1 MAWSKG
7 AANKVGGGGGAGAA
21 KGDGKAGNKGSKDA
35 ASQGKGKGSIPAAFN
50 YQQLA
55 AELLKQQEQK
65 AKQDKGHKQKC
76 WCCPCGFAENFM
88 KREACFK
95 CGLAKGNLP
104 PPLPPGLAAG
114 PPAVDKDGDQTMKA
128 VVELSLEDK
137 IRGIQGDIK
146 WMKMSLIPETK
157 AQVAL
162 YEAELQKLL
171 DQQKKER
178 PLPARLQAA
187 TARDEKAKAAQA
199 EAIKKVA
206 SLEEQLRLAKVQ
218 LEESNQQ
225 AAAAAAELLAVKQT
239 AGEDLAAVTAASMAA
254 AVQQVL
260 ATVHDPRVVQEMIE
274 AIRGLMAGPGALPPP
289 PPPPPQPPE
298 AAAAA
303 EAQEL
308 AQQQL
313 QAAEAQAAAARAAA
327 TQAGVEAGQQL
338 LGTMFRQQAAAAAA
352 AAAAAQ
358 GAAAPAVG
366 LQQPGGPPPP
376 KTGRGRSPAHSDDSS
391 GDGEGGPRSRSERK
405 RQKKAA
411 KQARQA
417 AKAVG
422 TQ

>member
-7 AANKVGGGGGAGAA
+7 AANKVGGGGAGAA

-239 AGEDLAAVTAASMAA
+239 AGEDLAAVTAASMVA

-289 PPPPPQPPE
+289 PPPPQPPE

-303 EAQEL
+303 AAQEL

-338 LGTMFRQQAAAAAA
+338 LGAMFRQQAAAAAA

>member
-55 AELLKQQEQK
+55 AELFKQQEQK

-239 AGEDLAAVTAASMAA
+239 AGEDLAAVTAASMVA

-289 PPPPPQPPE
+289 PPPPQPPE

-303 EAQEL
+303 AAQEL

-338 LGTMFRQQAAAAAA
+338 LGAMFRQQAAAAAA

>member
-21 KGDGKAGNKGSKDA
+21 KGDGKAGNKGSKAA

-76 WCCPCGFAENFM
+76 WCCPYGFAENFM

-239 AGEDLAAVTAASMAA
+239 AGEDLAAVTAASMVA

-289 PPPPPQPPE
+289 PPPPQPPE
-298 AAAAA
+298 ATAAAA
-303 EAQEL
+303 AQEL

-338 LGTMFRQQAAAAAA
+338 LGAMFRQQAAAAAA

>member
-239 AGEDLAAVTAASMAA
+239 AGEDLAAVTAASMVA

-289 PPPPPQPPE
+289 PPPSQPPE

-303 EAQEL
+303 AAQEL

-338 LGTMFRQQAAAAAA
+338 LGAMFRQQAAAAAA

>member
-104 PPLPPGLAAG
+104 PPLTPGLAAG

-239 AGEDLAAVTAASMAA
+239 AGEDLAAVTAASMVA

-289 PPPPPQPPE
+289 PPPPQPPE

-303 EAQEL
+303 AAQEL

-338 LGTMFRQQAAAAAA
+338 LGAMFRQQAAAAAA

>member
-239 AGEDLAAVTAASMAA
+239 AGEDLAAVTAASMVRSTIPGSYRRRLRRSRASLRA
-254 AVQQVL
+254 Q
-260 ATVHDPRVVQEMIE
+260 
-274 AIRGLMAGPGALPPP
+274 GALPPP
-289 PPPPPQPPE
+289 PSPPQPPE
-298 AAAAA
+298 AAAVAA
-303 EAQEL
+303 AQEL
-308 AQQQL
+308 AQQQQL
-313 QAAEAQAAAARAAA
+313 QAAEAQAASAHAAA

-338 LGTMFRQQAAAAAA
+338 LGAMFRQQAAAAAA

>member
-239 AGEDLAAVTAASMAA
+239 AGEDLAAVTAASMVA

-289 PPPPPQPPE
+289 PPPPQPPE

-303 EAQEL
+303 AAQEL

-338 LGTMFRQQAAAAAA
+338 LGAMFRQQAAAAAA

>member
-114 PPAVDKDGDQTMKA
+114 PPVVDKDGDQTMKA

-239 AGEDLAAVTAASMAA
+239 AGEDLAAVTAASMVA

-289 PPPPPQPPE
+289 PPPPQPPE

-303 EAQEL
+303 AAQEL

-338 LGTMFRQQAAAAAA
+338 LGAMFRQQAAAAAA